1 MVDDAIK
8 ASQDFGDIKS
18 LDAHLE
24 NIRIYDANVFEA
36 EHRSLCGMQYEL
48 GSYDDKPGGE
58 PALHP
63 EADPDVF
70 IDDCLDDDDDPQPPP
85 PAAEARRAEGC
96 S

>member
-1 MVDDAIK
+1 M
-8 ASQDFGDIKS
+8 
-18 LDAHLE
+18 E
-24 NIRIYDANVFEA
+24 
-36 EHRSLCGMQYEL
+36 YER

-85 PAAEARRAEGC
+85 RRPWVRPADWMPYKAD
-96 S
+96 